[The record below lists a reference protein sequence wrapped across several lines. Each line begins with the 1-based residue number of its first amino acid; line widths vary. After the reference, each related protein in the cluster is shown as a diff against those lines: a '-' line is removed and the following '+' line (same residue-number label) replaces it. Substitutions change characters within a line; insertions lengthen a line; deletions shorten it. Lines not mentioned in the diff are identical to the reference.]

1 MLLSINDYPEDK
13 IHSFSLLFFFYK
25 TMKIDHHHQ
34 MILRNKPFCRIH
46 FCLIFLLS
54 KKKKNLTIGF
64 HHSVIIKRNSLIMSI
79 RFVIYYKVR
88 TWGVYVK
95 TNWISR
101 TPEYLEV
108 LLKSRK
114 FEKPILPVFLFFMI
128 TNHDYPAPL

>member
-1 MLLSINDYPEDK
+1 
-13 IHSFSLLFFFYK
+13 
-25 TMKIDHHHQ
+25 
-34 MILRNKPFCRIH
+34 MILRKKPFCRIH

-54 KKKKNLTIGF
+54 KKKKNLAIGF